1 MPVRHY
7 RVPQMS
13 CEHCMSAIQGSLA
26 GILGVEAVEI
36 DLRSLDVTV
45 VGAVSDEAV
54 RTAIEEAGYEVT
66 GVVMVP

>member
-1 MPVRHY
+1 
-7 RVPQMS
+7 
-13 CEHCMSAIQGSLA
+13 MSAIQGSLA

>member
-13 CEHCMSAIQGSLA
+13 CDHCKSAIEGSLS
-26 GILGVEAVEI
+26 GVLGVETVEI
-36 DLRSLDVTV
+36 DLRSLDVSV
-45 VGAVSDEAV
+45 VGAASDEAV

-66 GVVMVP
+66 GVIVVP